1 MDYPP
6 TAVVSTFYKA
16 LTDQGTDRERGS
28 REAEGLVKMEGKE
41 EDGREKELWWGGFSE
56 RSTTVNTYNT
66 QVWAICTW
74 LNKGTV

>member
-28 REAEGLVKMEGKE
+28 WEAEGLVKMEGKE
-41 EDGREKELWWGGFSE
+41 ENRREKDLW
-56 RSTTVNTYNT
+56 
-66 QVWAICTW
+66 
-74 LNKGTV
+74 